1 MERVVPRDGNVSD
14 IIWCQELAIIV
25 NQLTSRF
32 LMLSFAQL
40 LVTFFSLSQAHAPEI
55 LKQPCIIK
63 NEPHPSFICYSNNAL
78 MSSCHQSKLASWCL
92 IFNFFY
98 HFLKSLCL
106 LFSTVTTAIG
116 GRCSKLSR
124 ERCMNLRLLKL
135 AEYISETNNCTNKK
149 ITKIE
154 SQLEMKKKRNVG
166 NRSAE
171 CEA

>member
-1 MERVVPRDGNVSD
+1 MLEFLHMQHIEMTISMYRNWKRGEHTHIYIEGRVERVVPRDGNVSD

-40 LVTFFSLSQAHAPEI
+40 LVTFFSISPAHAPEI
-55 LKQPCIIK
+55 LKQPCIIE
-63 NEPHPSFICYSNNAL
+63 NDTQTNNAL
-78 MSSCHQSKLASWCL
+78 MSSCHQSKLASCCL

-98 HFLKSLCL
+98 HFLKSRCL

-124 ERCMNLRLLKL
+124 ERCMIHDCL
-135 AEYISETNNCTNKK
+135 S
-149 ITKIE
+149 
-154 SQLEMKKKRNVG
+154 
-166 NRSAE
+166 
-171 CEA
+171 